1 MFKIIIPLNQAK
13 SNYLSTKKG
22 GERMETLYSCEEVAK
37 RYRVKVF
44 TVWEWIRKKKLPAMK
59 LGKSYLITESAL
71 KAFEKAMN
79 V

>member
-1 MFKIIIPLNQAK
+1 MFKAIIPLNQTK
-13 SNYLSTKKG
+13 INYLRIKR
-22 GERMETLYSCEEVAK
+22 GENMETLYSCEEVAK